1 MKLRKI
7 KQAMGN
13 KTIIIVTDAD
23 GFQWVGGGMGV
34 YLADRALDLTAE
46 NVKAIL
52 DIDEDKR
59 DEWIAIAK
67 NGKGL
72 PWYDQCPLP
81 GDMPMRAIM
90 SVSWM
95 DELVTIMVT
104 SEGEAAAVTQ
114 RQIAPADGKNGL
126 TFALRRTADPE
137 TGELDDP
144 VVVCFSDMLANA
156 ILTPLPGKVMDEIW
170 RKMRDASAM
179 GMRYCREAEET

>member
-1 MKLRKI
+1 MRLSKVKKAIVGKSIL
-7 KQAMGN
+7 
-13 KTIIIVTDAD
+13 IVTDAD
-23 GFQWVGGGMGV
+23 GFQWVGDGRSM

-46 NVKAIL
+46 NVKAIM

-59 DEWIAIAK
+59 EDWNAFAK
-67 NGKGL
+67 DGKGL

-81 GDMPMRAIM
+81 GDVSLRAIM
-90 SVSWM
+90 SVCWM
-95 DELVTIMVT
+95 DELVTIMAT

-114 RQIAPADGKNGL
+114 RQIAPADGKEGL

-144 VVVCFSDMLANA
+144 MVVCFSDMLASA
-156 ILTPLPGKVMDEIW
+156 ILTPLPAKVMDEIW

-179 GMRYCREAEET
+179 GMRYCMEEAEE

>member
-1 MKLRKI
+1 MRLSKVK
-7 KQAMGN
+7 KAMVG
-13 KTIIIVTDAD
+13 KGILIVTDAD
-23 GFQWVGGGMGV
+23 GFQWVGDVRSM

-67 NGKGL
+67 DGKGL

-81 GDMPMRAIM
+81 DDMPMRAIM
-90 SVSWM
+90 SVCWM

-114 RQIAPADGKNGL
+114 RQIAPADGKEGL

-144 VVVCFSDMLANA
+144 VVVCFSDMLASA
-156 ILTPLPGKVMDEIW
+156 ILTPLPANAMDEIW
-170 RKMRDASAM
+170 SKMRDASAL